1 MLHSVDITCY
11 NDRGASYK
19 GTVSYMGSGK
29 VCSPWAGRHV
39 HGITS
44 GVSLDSNYC
53 RNPDGSAKPW
63 CFVNETGRGWE
74 FCESIRRCGEGVVT
88 LIRGDHSLALLK
100 CQEM

>member
-74 FCESIRRCGEGVVT
+74 FCESVRRCGEGVVT
-88 LIRGDHSLALLK
+88 
-100 CQEM
+100 